1 MNKILKM
8 VVALS
13 FILVPVVVQ
22 AKPLNR
28 AEIAQAMLNKTIS
41 TRRFGFSIKMLYRSS
56 GTVSARSIAGTSNGT
71 WHYSGS
77 NKVCTTFPSGPAKG
91 TSCVTFTKIGANR
104 YRSSEGVSFTVR

>member
-1 MNKILKM
+1 MWKNLVAAI
-8 VVALS
+8 VVLS
-13 FILVPVVVQ
+13 FFMPAAAE

-28 AEIAQAMLNKTIS
+28 DQIAKAMLNKTIS
-41 TRRFGFSIKMLYRSS
+41 TRRFGFSIKMRYRSS
-56 GTVSARSIAGTSNGT
+56 GTVSARSIAGTINGT
-71 WHYSGS
+71 WRYSGS